1 MPLTEKAVQ
10 HMTMQFGQFLDHDI
24 TLTPE
29 AELDCC
35 NKQFLEEDKRQPRED
50 QRCFNIIALDR
61 PKNKLENLDNCL
73 PLTRSDICTD
83 DPFHEQMNAITA
95 FVDGSNV
102 YGSDENRTRKLRTL
116 SDGLMKTH
124 ADDETMLPTRT
135 QCNFVTKL
143 PKHPDE
149 LVTGDVRALIQPT
162 LASMHTLFLAEHNK
176 IAKDLKEELQRTDLL
191 PTDPSMAD
199 ELVFQETRKII
210 GALLQKITYQEY
222 LPVILGSD
230 TMSAQ
235 NMLSEET
242 VYDPNVD

>member
-1 MPLTEKAVQ
+1 MPLTEKDVQ

-102 YGSDENRTRKLRTL
+102 YGSDDTRTRRLRKL

-124 ADDETMLPTRT
+124 QELDQTIILPTRQ
-135 QCNFVTKL
+135 QCGFDTNSAHL
-143 PKHPDE
+143 PRE
-149 LVTGDVRALIQPT
+149 LVTGDVRALVQPT
-162 LASMHTLFLAEHNK
+162 LASMHT
-176 IAKDLKEELQRTDLL
+176 
-191 PTDPSMAD
+191 
-199 ELVFQETRKII
+199 
-210 GALLQKITYQEY
+210 
-222 LPVILGSD
+222 
-230 TMSAQ
+230 
-235 NMLSEET
+235 
-242 VYDPNVD
+242 